1 MTRAFALAAL
11 FLITACAD
19 DPTVGQRC
27 RIGGDAGNPEEVIVA
42 SPSLDC
48 VSRTCLHAPGGQ
60 DLCTA
65 ACSSDADC
73 EGAAGSPCRSGFAC
87 AVPVVVGPF
96 ACQSMCVCR
105 DDLDSEPTVPEVC
118 R

>member
-1 MTRAFALAAL
+1 MTRALALAAL
-11 FLITACAD
+11 ALVAACGD
-19 DPTVGQRC
+19 DPIVGQPC
-27 RIGGDAGNPEEVIVA
+27 RIAGDAGNPQEVIVA

-48 VSRTCLHAPGGQ
+48 VSRTCLHSPGGD

-65 ACSSDADC
+65 SCTSDADC
-73 EGAAGSPCRSGFAC
+73 EGAADSPCRAGFAC

-96 ACQSMCVCR
+96 ACRTMCVCR
-105 DDLDSEPTVPEVC
+105 DDLDGPPALPEVC

>member
-11 FLITACAD
+11 LLAVACSD
-19 DPTVGQRC
+19 DATVGQRC
-27 RIGGDAGNPEEVIVA
+27 RIGGDAGNPKEVIVA

-48 VSRTCLHAPGGQ
+48 VSRTCLHMPGGD

-73 EGAAGSPCRSGFAC
+73 EGASGSPCRSGFTC

-96 ACQSMCVCR
+96 ACQTMCVCR
-105 DDLDSEPTVPEVC
+105 DDLDGPPSVPEAC